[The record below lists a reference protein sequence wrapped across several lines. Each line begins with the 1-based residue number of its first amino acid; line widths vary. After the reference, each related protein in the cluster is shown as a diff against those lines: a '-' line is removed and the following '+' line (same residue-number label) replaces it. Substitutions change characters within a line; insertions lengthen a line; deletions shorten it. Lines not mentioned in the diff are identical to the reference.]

1 MKALLYCYRESAW
14 NNWLG
19 LARAGVLCRPMTAPP
34 LSDQTVPYD
43 RLREVDLVYI
53 ALHGSP
59 SQPEMLFADAAMK
72 APAFSG
78 AFLSTVAPSMAG
90 SVVILEGCW
99 GLATIFPE
107 IFQDLGVAAVI
118 ASQKPT
124 YDRLRGL
131 GSAGALMSRV
141 VGALRRGAPVGAALE
156 RAKHKVD
163 KRRRQGF
170 EIVGD
175 SAARLRGRG

>member
-1 MKALLYCYRESAW
+1 MKALLYCYRESAF

-34 LSDQTVPYD
+34 LSDQTFPYD
-43 RLREVDLVYI
+43 RLRDVDLVYI

-59 SQPEMLFADAAMK
+59 AQTEMLFADAAMTQ
-72 APAFSG
+72 PAFSS

-107 IFQDLGVAAVI
+107 IFQDLGASAVI

-141 VGALRRGAPVGAALE
+141 VGALKRGAPVGEALE
-156 RAKHKVD
+156 RAKNKVD
-163 KRRRQGF
+163 KGRDQGF
-170 EIVGD
+170 VIVGEPT
-175 SAARLRGRG
+175 SRLRSLV